1 MILPIWHRVTKDEVA
16 VLRSPLVAGLL
27 ALNSAMMTLA
37 ETADAIAEAVEEA
50 A

>member
-16 VLRSPLVAGLL
+16 VRSPLVAVLL